1 MIKESMFSGIE
12 TEELLKLLAERFKS
26 NMHRHPGMEWDAVE
40 TRLRENPGK
49 ILSLKRMEE
58 TGGEPDVLGLIQD
71 HGGFVFYDCSLQS
84 PRGRRNICYDRQALE
99 SRKQHKPA
107 DSALDMAVSMGIEIL
122 NEEQYRILQHFGGF
136 DTTTSSWI
144 QTPASI
150 RKLGGAMFADF
161 RYGKV
166 FVYHNGAESY
176 YASRGFRGL
185 LRI

>member
-1 MIKESMFSGIE
+1 MLSGPE
-12 TEELLKLLAERFKS
+12 TEEFLKLLGERFRS

-40 TRLRENPGK
+40 TRLRENPWK
-49 ILSLKRMEE
+49 IMSLKRMEE
-58 TGGEPDVLGLIQD
+58 TGGEPDVVSLMPENGDLT
-71 HGGFVFYDCSLQS
+71 FYDCSKQS
-84 PRGRRNICYDRQALE
+84 PSGRRSICYDRQALE

-107 DSALDMAVSMGIEIL
+107 DSALDMAAAMGVEIL
-122 NEEQYRILQHFGGF
+122 DEEQYRILQQFGEF

-144 QTPASI
+144 QTPDGI
-150 RKLGGAMFADF
+150 RKLGGALFADF

-176 YASRGFRGL
+176 YASRGFRSM